1 MELIVAGVALSSNP
15 DLPFV
20 FIFFIYLPFK
30 RRILLNEERIPI

>member
-1 MELIVAGVALSSNP
+1 MGLIVAVTALSGNP
-15 DLPFV
+15 DLPSV